1 MSATHESEDVRTQL
15 RLSDQELRYEKK
27 FVCDRHSAQDVH
39 AIITL
44 HPAGFRRVHPPRQ
57 INNVYLDS
65 EDFSCYQDHIAG
77 LGIRQKYR
85 LRWYGPFGG
94 GPVPV
99 VLERKLRTG
108 QVACKRRVNLGV
120 FDTADGLSVGTIRKV
135 LAGAQMRPDVRV
147 ALAVLRPVLL
157 NRYRRQYFES
167 HDRKLRLTLDQDLRF
182 APVLVSECQP
192 DAPWRRQAGT
202 VLELKYAVDAEDAA
216 ARAAQALPFR
226 LARHSKYIH
235 GIELVH
241 LALRERLPA

>member
-1 MSATHESEDVRTQL
+1 M
-15 RLSDQELRYEKK
+15 
-27 FVCDRHSAQDVH
+27 CDRHAVQDVD

-44 HPAGFRRVHPPRQ
+44 HPAGFRRVHAPRQ
-57 INNVYLDS
+57 VNNVYLDS
-65 EDFSCYQDHIAG
+65 EDFSCYQDHVAG
-77 LGIRQKYR
+77 VGIRQKYR

-108 QVACKRRVNLGV
+108 QVASKRRVTLGRL
-120 FDTADGLSVGTIRKV
+120 DPAGGLSAGTIRTV
-135 LAGAQMRPDVRV
+135 LAGVQMRPDVRV
-147 ALAVLRPVLL
+147 ALAALRPVLL
-157 NRYRRQYFES
+157 NRYHRQYFES
-167 HDRKLRLTLDQDLRF
+167 QDRKLRLTLDRDQWF
-182 APVLVSECQP
+182 APVSVSDRQP
-192 DAPWRRQAGT
+192 DARWRRQADT

-216 ARAAQALPFR
+216 ASAAQALPFR